1 MRDTSQYAA
10 VLATWFKDC
19 AERERLFEFP
29 EFQHRNRRNSLSCSL
44 QSSGQETG
52 LRVWL
57 LPYQPNVVAS
67 RVSLDFPEDCARD
80 LFGIPY
86 WFDPFRTRPRDEDKW
101 IPFGL
106 DINFQWSRCIQMS
119 CVCGYA
125 NFATNLPR
133 DWWCIIS
140 VMKQLSNGSPTYC
153 LATRFGGP
161 GDIYHSTS
169 LNMP

>member
-1 MRDTSQYAA
+1 MALKRHKMD
-10 VLATWFKDC
+10 
-19 AERERLFEFP
+19 
-29 EFQHRNRRNSLSCSL
+29 SLSLSSAVQNLPSSNSIWLNRSSL
-44 QSSGQETG
+44 HSNEGHKSIRCCVGHLIQGLCRKGTVVRIPWIPAQKPSKFPFLLFAEDTG

-133 DWWCIIS
+133 D
-140 VMKQLSNGSPTYC
+140 
-153 LATRFGGP
+153 
-161 GDIYHSTS
+161 
-169 LNMP
+169 